1 MTTQV
6 NKDTP
11 CEADVHALS
20 AGKKPKA
27 RSFKQVLTDMMDKKR
42 CKKSTAELVVKAD
55 LFKANDEE
63 RTVLGWASVI
73 ERDGEPIVDHQ
84 GDVIDEP
91 TLVKAAH
98 GFISNFRVGK
108 AMHDGQPVSDAVE
121 SMVFTRDLQKALGI
135 DLGMVGWLVK
145 FKVNDDAVWKKV
157 KSGELRS
164 FSIGG
169 SGERTPIE
177 A

>member
-1 MTTQV
+1 MTEPV
-6 NKDTP
+6 KKDAPT
-11 CEADVHALS
+11 ETDVHALS
-20 AGKKPKA
+20 TGKKPKA
-27 RSFKQVLTDMMDKKR
+27 RSFKQVLTDMLDKKR
-42 CKKSTAELVVKAD
+42 CKKSADLVVKAEV
-55 LFKANDEE
+55 LKANDDE

-73 ERDGEPIVDHQ
+73 ERDGQPVIDHQ

-98 GFISNFRVGK
+98 GFMSNYRVGK

-145 FKVNDDAVWKKV
+145 FKVNDDEVWKKV

-169 SGERTPIE
+169 RGERTPIE